1 MGLRIGV
8 VPGFDDELK
17 GEGGD
22 ENDKENE
29 RENERE
35 NEKENENDKEN
46 EKDKEDENEKENDKE
61 KENENETEAGR
72 VGDLTYFSF
81 FRAAAAGVNW
91 GSSFTAAS

>member
-1 MGLRIGV
+1 MTM
-8 VPGFDDELK
+8 
-17 GEGGD
+17 
-22 ENDKENE
+22 
-29 RENERE
+29 E
-35 NEKENENDKEN
+35 NEKETEKET
-46 EKDKEDENEKENDKE
+46 ENEKENDKE

>member
-8 VPGFDDELK
+8 VPGSDDELK

-29 RENERE
+29 RENE
-35 NEKENENDKEN
+35 KEN
-46 EKDKEDENEKENDKE
+46 
-61 KENENETEAGR
+61 EAGR
-72 VGDLTYFSF
+72 VGDLAYFSF

>member
-1 MGLRIGV
+1 MIM
-8 VPGFDDELK
+8 
-17 GEGGD
+17 
-22 ENDKENE
+22 
-29 RENERE
+29 
-35 NEKENENDKEN
+35 
-46 EKDKEDENEKENDKE
+46 ENEKENDKE